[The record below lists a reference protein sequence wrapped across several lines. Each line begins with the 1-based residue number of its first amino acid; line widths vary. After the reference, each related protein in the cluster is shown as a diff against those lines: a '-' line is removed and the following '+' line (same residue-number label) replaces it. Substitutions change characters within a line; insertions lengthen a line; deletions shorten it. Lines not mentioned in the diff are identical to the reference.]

1 MDTCEICCSK
11 PSRITCTFCDFK
23 SCKKCAEKF
32 LTTNTTLRPH
42 CMKCKTI
49 WTKRFLSTMFSK
61 LFIDQ
66 RLKFHQEVV
75 TIDGEKAKLPFY
87 HALAD
92 IEHSHRM
99 YKNEIENMRSDILQ
113 KTRDLIA
120 LRESL
125 QQLITRNFVE
135 DTNSHKIIKCPQT
148 GCRGYL
154 NLNWFCTLCSFQAC
168 SVCFKRSETGHTCD
182 PTIRFD
188 VQRVT
193 RPCPSCNERIC
204 KVDDC
209 DQMWCMLCLKP
220 FSWKSGQVIGS
231 EINLNNP
238 HLLQYM
244 KTNQIQD
251 LCTYIIQFED
261 LISRAQ
267 KINIAMDH
275 HFEKFFW
282 ITEQLRY
289 HLNCL
294 EVDPNNEFKL
304 VGISFVLGEI
314 DEPAW
319 KKKVLSIE
327 KKANKF
333 NHIQNVIQ
341 VYVHVSTDIFFNLNT
356 FFQSH
361 LDQRSILMKMHDA
374 KIDLF
379 NLKSYFNEQ
388 MNDIG
393 TQYTKSVVPLIND
406 HIDLIDSNVFQK

>member
-1 MDTCEICCSK
+1 
-11 PSRITCTFCDFK
+11 
-23 SCKKCAEKF
+23 
-32 LTTNTTLRPH
+32 
-42 CMKCKTI
+42 
-49 WTKRFLSTMFSK
+49 
-61 LFIDQ
+61 
-66 RLKFHQEVV
+66 
-75 TIDGEKAKLPFY
+75 
-87 HALAD
+87 
-92 IEHSHRM
+92 
-99 YKNEIENMRSDILQ
+99 
-113 KTRDLIA
+113 
-120 LRESL
+120 
-125 QQLITRNFVE
+125 
-135 DTNSHKIIKCPQT
+135 
-148 GCRGYL
+148 
-154 NLNWFCTLCSFQAC
+154 
-168 SVCFKRSETGHTCD
+168 
-182 PTIRFD
+182 
-188 VQRVT
+188 
-193 RPCPSCNERIC
+193 
-204 KVDDC
+204 
-209 DQMWCMLCLKP
+209 MLCLKP

-251 LCTYIIQFED
+251 LCTDIIQFED